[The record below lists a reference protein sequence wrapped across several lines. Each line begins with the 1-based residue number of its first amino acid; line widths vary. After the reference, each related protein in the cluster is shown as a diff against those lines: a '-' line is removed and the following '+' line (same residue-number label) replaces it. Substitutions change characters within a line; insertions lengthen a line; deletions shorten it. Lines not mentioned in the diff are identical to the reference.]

1 MNQACV
7 DEEAFLESIV
17 LDEHR
22 HLFLHQTASP
32 ELFIEGFLHE
42 RTANL
47 IYWFTVTLFKA
58 LIVAEVL
65 VVRSFHDALLVQL
78 LKYLGQHTILNIA
91 SDGLTTL
98 DHLSPTTL
106 TVLLLV
112 SRQSEKLRQALN
124 EASLRIKYHLA
135 LQFVHPV
142 L

>member
-1 MNQACV
+1 M
-7 DEEAFLESIV
+7 
-17 LDEHR
+17 
-22 HLFLHQTASP
+22 
-32 ELFIEGFLHE
+32 
-42 RTANL
+42 
-47 IYWFTVTLFKA
+47 TLFKA

-65 VVRSFHDALLVQL
+65 VVRSFHHALLVQL